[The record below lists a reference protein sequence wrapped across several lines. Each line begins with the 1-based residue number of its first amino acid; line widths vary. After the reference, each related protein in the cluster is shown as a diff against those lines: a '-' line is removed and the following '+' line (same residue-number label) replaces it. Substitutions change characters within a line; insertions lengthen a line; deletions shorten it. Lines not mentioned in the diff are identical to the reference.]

1 MSYSFFGTC
10 CNDHPQLF
18 GCLKTIM
25 NQSISPERII
35 LVDSGD
41 VNIEQEILQTIKKN
55 KIKLVYIFK
64 KMSRVESLNLAL
76 DMSFS
81 KYSFR
86 FDSRSRS
93 AKDYAKNALH
103 MHSDE
108 NLNIDVVGGVP
119 TVIKSSNNFESKV
132 CAEIMESSY
141 LYFFP
146 KHRNTKFNGYSSSI
160 YLGCFPTK
168 ILKNIR
174 FNEKDALISE
184 DSLIIHDFLEKGF
197 KAYISSNIQVSYVCR
212 DSFLNILKLFY
223 TYGYCRANT
232 ILVSKKLFISFRHF
246 FVLSLPTRARNNC
259 PESDPPVVR
268 ISQGLSATSTTFDA
282 LLHIVSTCLTAAL
295 SSSPWALI
303 AMTGFVPNTFSNTC
317 QPSLVLGGIL
327 ESFRGDS
334 PFCGCIKDDFQ
345 SAPRDSASRRE
356 KTYWN
361 I

>member
-18 GCLKTIM
+18 GCLKTIL

-41 VNIEQEILQTIKKN
+41 VNIEQEILQIIKKN

-86 FDSRSRS
+86 FDSRSRF
-93 AKDYAKNALH
+93 AKDYAKNALL
-103 MHSDE
+103 MLSDE

-119 TVIKSSNNFESKV
+119 TVIKSSNKFESKV

-146 KHRNTKFNGYSSSI
+146 KHRNTKFNGYSSSS
-160 YLGCFPTK
+160 YLGCFSTK

-184 DSLIIHDFLEKGF
+184 DSLIIHDFLKKGF
-197 KAYISSNIQVSYVCR
+197 KAYISSNIKVSYVCR
-212 DSFLNILKLFY
+212 DSFLNLLKLFY

-232 ILVSKKLFISFRHF
+232 ILVSKKLFISLRHF
-246 FVLSLPTRARNNC
+246 FVFFVLIIVLGN
-259 PESDPPVVR
+259 
-268 ISQGLSATSTTFDA
+268 
-282 LLHIVSTCLTAAL
+282 LLY
-295 SSSPWALI
+295 
-303 AMTGFVPNTFSNTC
+303 FSNLNLLLIPLIFMIFNLFSELILYRKRRNLIVPFYGTLC
-317 QPSLVLGGIL
+317 QFAWISGFLTKLLCI
-327 ESFRGDS
+327 FRVNNS
-334 PFCGCIKDDFQ
+334 KSNFI
-345 SAPRDSASRRE
+345 S
-356 KTYWN
+356 
-361 I
+361 